1 MKKTIAINAGTKP
14 GVCAFTG
21 KEASDIRIAAVTPF
35 TTIDYPGLLSAV
47 AFVQGCPWRCP
58 YCQNDWMQPREFAE
72 GTEPVSWDAFCALL
86 KKRAGLLDAVVFS
99 GGEPCIDPALPAA
112 MAYVRNLG
120 MKVGLHTSG
129 AYPRR
134 LKEVIDLVSWVGL
147 DVKGPPEDAA
157 VFDRAAGRPG
167 AHQAF
172 LESFEI
178 VRQSGVAYEARTT
191 AHPDLLTPEAILAIA
206 QFLASHECKTY
217 ALQIYR
223 KAPGMKASLSSVG
236 ADYPGDELEKTLAGL
251 FPSFTLRRS

>member
-112 MAYVRNLG
+112 MAYVRTLG

-172 LESFEI
+172 LESYFGDCAVFSI
-178 VRQSGVAYEARTT
+178 ARMQN
-191 AHPDLLTPEAILAIA
+191 LCIA
-206 QFLASHECKTY
+206 NL
-217 ALQIYR
+217 
-223 KAPGMKASLSSVG
+223 P
-236 ADYPGDELEKTLAGL
+236 
-251 FPSFTLRRS
+251 